1 MNVIIKHNLIIF
13 KEPHQWYQV
22 KRQIEKDFGNKI
34 FLLSWRSKRELGFT
48 VRYHKGLS
56 PITRSDDPSL
66 TGRYYHT
73 DEIHLDF
80 YSESTVSWFCLKYV
94 NIESISNDS

>member
-22 KRQIEKDFGNKI
+22 KRQIEKDFGDKI

-56 PITRSDDPSL
+56 
-66 TGRYYHT
+66 Y
-73 DEIHLDF
+73 
-80 YSESTVSWFCLKYV
+80 
-94 NIESISNDS
+94 